1 MNAHG
6 SDNAIN
12 SPAIL
17 TPTALT
23 GRHRPASQAGRPRWH
38 LTIGRRLMLGAAAVV
53 VLVALLAALNIWATS
68 SIAAANSGA
77 REAFDQAA
85 RVQEEATLMAG
96 ALQALNRT
104 QADINLV
111 QRGMVEAMIAN
122 QAEIPG
128 FVAGSRDPLGDFL
141 ASEEARRMRELIPAE
156 GAHFTA
162 LEVSHQQLLTASQAV
177 HEQWRP
183 RHGGLGV
190 ALEELKRTLL
200 YWNLKVAN
208 NIFIQSAL
216 GELGYEELTDTPL
229 EQFRQSP
236 IYLRFVPEF
245 PELAHNL
252 DNAAKTNGKLYDA
265 TSKLGTL
272 MLTGKWE
279 QVRLHYRDQFPTA
292 IKSMAVDIDNV
303 LALENVAVS
312 AQERAMAV
320 MNSELKEASQATAT
334 VLLALQQAFEKQ
346 IAGRQTESAAVTEAF
361 LQKKADLSGA
371 SRVRT
376 LNLLLS
382 TVIIAALIIGGYV
395 ITRSVTSPLNLAV
408 ARLTEISR
416 GEGDLT
422 QELPIRSGD
431 EVGQLARS
439 FNRFMGR
446 QREMVGNIS
455 QVASELVDATVQIQG
470 SSREVGSGA
479 QEQLAAIKESE
490 AALKGIVEDVQG
502 IANSTHSLVDVSR
515 QCTSATMEL
524 GATIEEIAEQMDY
537 LFTSVATVS
546 SSSQEMSASSGQI
559 DGSVQQLVVL
569 TRQTAQ
575 AIALLDR
582 RLAEIEKRA
591 EQTGALSNQAAHDA
605 QSGMAAVGAS
615 VDGVAALN
623 QVIDRAATVICELGA
638 KSQAIGQI
646 LTVIDEVAN
655 QTRLLALNATIIAAQ
670 AGSQGRGFAVV
681 ANEIRELADRTAI
694 STKEIAGII
703 HNLQGATSE
712 AVSVME
718 TGQRRAQEE
727 VARARSA
734 GQALG
739 QIREST
745 ETARTHVEGIVRSA
759 HAQAEDS
766 RQINT
771 AVQEI
776 TQMLTQIAA
785 ALQQLG
791 TGIRQTAEASEQ
803 MREIASRVKSST
815 EEQSAGSRHIAQNME
830 TMLTMVARIDE
841 TTRDQSRRSQ
851 QAVEAV
857 SNIHRLADRTAE
869 RTGELD
875 QVVTRLAVQAD
886 TLGSEVGAFRI

>member
-38 LTIGRRLMLGAAAVV
+38 LTIGRRLMLGEAAVV

-334 VLLALQQAFEKQ
+334 ALLALQQAFEKQ

-479 QEQLAAIKESE
+479 QEQLAAIK
-490 AALKGIVEDVQG
+490 
-502 IANSTHSLVDVSR
+502 
-515 QCTSATMEL
+515 
-524 GATIEEIAEQMDY
+524 
-537 LFTSVATVS
+537 
-546 SSSQEMSASSGQI
+546 
-559 DGSVQQLVVL
+559 
-569 TRQTAQ
+569 
-575 AIALLDR
+575 
-582 RLAEIEKRA
+582 
-591 EQTGALSNQAAHDA
+591 
-605 QSGMAAVGAS
+605 
-615 VDGVAALN
+615 
-623 QVIDRAATVICELGA
+623 
-638 KSQAIGQI
+638 
-646 LTVIDEVAN
+646 
-655 QTRLLALNATIIAAQ
+655 
-670 AGSQGRGFAVV
+670 
-681 ANEIRELADRTAI
+681 
-694 STKEIAGII
+694 
-703 HNLQGATSE
+703 
-712 AVSVME
+712 
-718 TGQRRAQEE
+718 
-727 VARARSA
+727 
-734 GQALG
+734 
-739 QIREST
+739 
-745 ETARTHVEGIVRSA
+745 
-759 HAQAEDS
+759 
-766 RQINT
+766 
-771 AVQEI
+771 
-776 TQMLTQIAA
+776 
-785 ALQQLG
+785 
-791 TGIRQTAEASEQ
+791 
-803 MREIASRVKSST
+803 
-815 EEQSAGSRHIAQNME
+815 
-830 TMLTMVARIDE
+830 
-841 TTRDQSRRSQ
+841 
-851 QAVEAV
+851 
-857 SNIHRLADRTAE
+857 
-869 RTGELD
+869 
-875 QVVTRLAVQAD
+875 
-886 TLGSEVGAFRI
+886 